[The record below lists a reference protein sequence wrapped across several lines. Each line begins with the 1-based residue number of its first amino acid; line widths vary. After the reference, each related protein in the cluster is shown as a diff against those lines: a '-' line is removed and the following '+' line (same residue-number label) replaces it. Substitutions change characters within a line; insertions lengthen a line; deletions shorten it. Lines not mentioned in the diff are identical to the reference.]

1 MKKVLGIILSL
12 VVLNSVS
19 FSATSLDQ
27 SLSNLEQQLAKL
39 DQMEEQK
46 FNEQKALAAAAQNR
60 LDKYMEMDSVID
72 ERIASIEATYKNS
85 IFGKEFKDKSN
96 EYKSLKSQLATEIKK
111 EQKIIMYQLLD
122 ALEQLDKN
130 LVQEE
135 LKYYGYIK

>member
-85 IFGKEFKDKSN
+85 IFGKEFKDKSS

-111 EQKIIMYQLLD
+111 EQKIISDFELLES
-122 ALEQLDKN
+122 LRN
-130 LVQEE
+130 
-135 LKYYGYIK
+135 

>member
-46 FNEQKALAAAAQNR
+46 FNEQKAVAAAAQNR

-111 EQKIIMYQLLD
+111 EQKIISDFELLES
-122 ALEQLDKN
+122 LRN
-130 LVQEE
+130 
-135 LKYYGYIK
+135 

>member
-96 EYKSLKSQLATEIKK
+96 EYESLKSQLATEIKK
-111 EQKIIMYQLLD
+111 EQKIISDFELLES
-122 ALEQLDKN
+122 LRN
-130 LVQEE
+130 
-135 LKYYGYIK
+135 

>member
-1 MKKVLGIILSL
+1 MKKILGVILSL
-12 VVLNSVS
+12 LVLNSVS
-19 FSATSLDQ
+19 FSATTIDQ

-111 EQKIIMYQLLD
+111 EQKIISDFELLESLRD
-122 ALEQLDKN
+122 
-130 LVQEE
+130 
-135 LKYYGYIK
+135 

>member
-39 DQMEEQK
+39 DQMDEQK

-111 EQKIIMYQLLD
+111 EQKIISDFELLES
-122 ALEQLDKN
+122 LRN
-130 LVQEE
+130 
-135 LKYYGYIK
+135 

>member
-96 EYKSLKSQLATEIKK
+96 EYKSMKSQLATEIKK
-111 EQKIIMYQLLD
+111 EQKIISDFELLES
-122 ALEQLDKN
+122 LRN
-130 LVQEE
+130 
-135 LKYYGYIK
+135 

>member
-46 FNEQKALAAAAQNR
+46 FNEQKALAAAAQDR

-111 EQKIIMYQLLD
+111 EQKIISDFELLES
-122 ALEQLDKN
+122 LRN
-130 LVQEE
+130 
-135 LKYYGYIK
+135 

>member
-96 EYKSLKSQLATEIKK
+96 EYKNLKSQLATEINN
-111 EQKIIMYQLLD
+111 EQKTISDFELLKSLRD
-122 ALEQLDKN
+122 
-130 LVQEE
+130 
-135 LKYYGYIK
+135 

>member
-12 VVLNSVS
+12 IVLNSVS

-111 EQKIIMYQLLD
+111 EQKIISDFELLES
-122 ALEQLDKN
+122 LRN
-130 LVQEE
+130 
-135 LKYYGYIK
+135 

>member
-12 VVLNSVS
+12 IVLNSVS

-46 FNEQKALAAAAQNR
+46 FNEQKALATAAQNR

-72 ERIASIEATYKNS
+72 ERISTIEATYQNS
-85 IFGKEFKDKSN
+85 IFGKEFKDKSK
-96 EYKSLKSQLATEIKK
+96 EYKNLKNQLATEIKK
-111 EQKIIMYQLLD
+111 EQKIISDFELLKS
-122 ALEQLDKN
+122 LRN
-130 LVQEE
+130 
-135 LKYYGYIK
+135 

>member
-27 SLSNLEQQLAKL
+27 SLSNLEQQLPKL

-111 EQKIIMYQLLD
+111 EQKIISDFELLES
-122 ALEQLDKN
+122 LRN
-130 LVQEE
+130 
-135 LKYYGYIK
+135 

>member
-111 EQKIIMYQLLD
+111 EQKIISDFELLES
-122 ALEQLDKN
+122 LRN
-130 LVQEE
+130 
-135 LKYYGYIK
+135 

>member
-1 MKKVLGIILSL
+1 MKKFLGIILSL
-12 VVLNSVS
+12 IVLNSVS

-111 EQKIIMYQLLD
+111 EQKIISDFELLES
-122 ALEQLDKN
+122 LRN
-130 LVQEE
+130 
-135 LKYYGYIK
+135 

>member
-46 FNEQKALAAAAQNR
+46 FNEQKALATAAQNR

-96 EYKSLKSQLATEIKK
+96 EYKNLKSQLATEIKK
-111 EQKIIMYQLLD
+111 EQKIISDFELLES
-122 ALEQLDKN
+122 LRN
-130 LVQEE
+130 
-135 LKYYGYIK
+135 

>member
-12 VVLNSVS
+12 IVLNSVS

-46 FNEQKALAAAAQNR
+46 FNEQKALATAAQNR

-72 ERIASIEATYKNS
+72 ERIATIEATYQNS

-96 EYKSLKSQLATEIKK
+96 EYKNLKSQLAAEIKK
-111 EQKIIMYQLLD
+111 EQKTISDFELLKSLRD
-122 ALEQLDKN
+122 
-130 LVQEE
+130 
-135 LKYYGYIK
+135 

>member
-12 VVLNSVS
+12 IVLNSVS

-46 FNEQKALAAAAQNR
+46 FNEQKALATAAQNR

-72 ERIASIEATYKNS
+72 ERISTIEATYQNS

-96 EYKSLKSQLATEIKK
+96 EYKNLKNQLATEIKK
-111 EQKIIMYQLLD
+111 EQKIISDFELLKS
-122 ALEQLDKN
+122 LRN
-130 LVQEE
+130 
-135 LKYYGYIK
+135 

>member
-111 EQKIIMYQLLD
+111 GRVISL
-122 ALEQLDKN
+122 
-130 LVQEE
+130 
-135 LKYYGYIK
+135 

>member
-39 DQMEEQK
+39 DQIEEQK

-111 EQKIIMYQLLD
+111 EQKIISDFELLES
-122 ALEQLDKN
+122 LRN
-130 LVQEE
+130 
-135 LKYYGYIK
+135 

>member
-19 FSATSLDQ
+19 FSATSSDQ

-111 EQKIIMYQLLD
+111 EQKIISDFELLES
-122 ALEQLDKN
+122 LRN
-130 LVQEE
+130 
-135 LKYYGYIK
+135 

>member
-111 EQKIIMYQLLD
+111 EQKIISDFELLESLRD
-122 ALEQLDKN
+122 WF
-130 LVQEE
+130 
-135 LKYYGYIK
+135 IKFIDWIDYLN

>member
-12 VVLNSVS
+12 IVLNSVS

-46 FNEQKALAAAAQNR
+46 FNEQKALAAAAQDR

-111 EQKIIMYQLLD
+111 EQKIISDFELLES
-122 ALEQLDKN
+122 LRN
-130 LVQEE
+130 
-135 LKYYGYIK
+135 

>member
-1 MKKVLGIILSL
+1 MKKFLGIILSL
-12 VVLNSVS
+12 IVLNSVS

-46 FNEQKALAAAAQNR
+46 FNEQKALATAAQNR

-111 EQKIIMYQLLD
+111 EQKIISDFELLES
-122 ALEQLDKN
+122 LRN
-130 LVQEE
+130 
-135 LKYYGYIK
+135 

>member
-1 MKKVLGIILSL
+1 MKKILGVILSL
-12 VVLNSVS
+12 LVLNSVS
-19 FSATSLDQ
+19 FSATTIDQ

-111 EQKIIMYQLLD
+111 EQKIISDFELLES
-122 ALEQLDKN
+122 LRN
-130 LVQEE
+130 
-135 LKYYGYIK
+135 

>member
-12 VVLNSVS
+12 IVLNSVS

-46 FNEQKALAAAAQNR
+46 FNAQKALAAAAQDI

-72 ERIASIEATYKNS
+72 ERIATIEATYQNS

-96 EYKSLKSQLATEIKK
+96 EYKNLKSQLAAEIKK
-111 EQKIIMYQLLD
+111 EQKTISDFELLKSLRD
-122 ALEQLDKN
+122 
-130 LVQEE
+130 
-135 LKYYGYIK
+135 